1 MADKLKVYKDD
12 EVIAS
17 AERGEDGKANA
28 TIEGLDANTE
38 YETGDYKVAWENE
51 NGESDKT
58 DVPGFKTNPIKVT
71 GVSLDKEELTLD
83 VGDTATIEATVAPS
97 TASDKSVSYA
107 SSNKDVATVDE
118 DGKITAVDEGT
129 ATIEVTTNDGEKTA
143 ECEITVEAEEE
154 PAPEEPDNVE
164 VEANENDAD
173 VSAE

>member
-71 GVSLDKEELTLD
+71 GVSLDKESLTLN
-83 VGDTATIEATVAPS
+83 VGETETVKATIAPS
-97 TASDKSVSYA
+97 TASDKSVA
-107 SSNKDVATVDE
+107 FTSSDDTIAKVDRETGEVTGVAPGTADIVATTI
-118 DGKITAVDEGT
+118 DGNKT
-129 ATIEVTTNDGEKTA
+129 ATTTVTVTENTPD
-143 ECEITVEAEEE
+143 
-154 PAPEEPDNVE
+154 EPDNVE
-164 VEANENDAD
+164 VDANENDAD